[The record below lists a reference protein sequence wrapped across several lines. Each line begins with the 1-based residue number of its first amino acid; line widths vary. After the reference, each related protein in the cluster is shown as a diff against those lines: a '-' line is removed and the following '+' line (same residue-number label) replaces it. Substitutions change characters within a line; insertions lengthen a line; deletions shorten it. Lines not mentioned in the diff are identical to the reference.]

1 VCLTNNTRSVQQKD
15 KKKKHIQKAKQR
27 EQSNPF
33 NQNGYLDKTLMIIY
47 VW

>member
-1 VCLTNNTRSVQQKD
+1 VCLTNSTRSLQQKER
-15 KKKKHIQKAKQR
+15 KKKHIQNAKQG